1 MPKTLLRHAL
11 DLPPPY
17 RLITLREVGDA
28 FAHACRVAAQEG
40 AGTLIWVGRADV
52 AEFAV
57 VLEPDEPLS
66 AARRAFFAGMNAV
79 GDAIS
84 ALCPPEKDVTF
95 DWPDAIRLDGG
106 LLGGGRLGWPKRS
119 PENAPP
125 KWLVFAAMVRTMLI
139 TKLEPGHLPQATAML
154 EEGLED
160 ADAAAL
166 VESAARHLM
175 VAVDTWQEKG
185 FPPIAERY
193 LARLSGRRDGVR
205 RGIAPDGDLIVGSD
219 PANAARHAV
228 MPALRTPT
236 WLDPKSGMPWV

>member
-1 MPKTLLRHAL
+1 MANTVLRPTL

-17 RLITLREVGDA
+17 RLVTLRELDDA
-28 FAHACRVAAQEG
+28 FAHACRIAADAG
-40 AGTLIWVGRADV
+40 AGTLVWVGRADV

-57 VLEPDEPLS
+57 VLEPEEPLVS
-66 AARRAFFAGMNAV
+66 ARRAFFAGMNAV
-79 GDAIS
+79 GDSIA
-84 ALCPPEKDVTF
+84 ATCPPEKEVSF

-119 PENAPP
+119 PVDAPP
-125 KWLVFAAMVRTMLI
+125 KWLVFSAMVRTMLI
-139 TKLEPGHLPQATAML
+139 TRVEPGHLPDATAML

-160 ADAAAL
+160 ADAGAL

-175 VAVDTWQEKG
+175 VAVDTWGEKG

-205 RGIAPDGDLIVGSD
+205 RGIAPDGDLLVGRD
-219 PANAARHAV
+219 PAKPERHAV
-228 MPALRTPT
+228 LPALKTPT
-236 WLDPKSGMPWV
+236 WLDPKTGMPWL